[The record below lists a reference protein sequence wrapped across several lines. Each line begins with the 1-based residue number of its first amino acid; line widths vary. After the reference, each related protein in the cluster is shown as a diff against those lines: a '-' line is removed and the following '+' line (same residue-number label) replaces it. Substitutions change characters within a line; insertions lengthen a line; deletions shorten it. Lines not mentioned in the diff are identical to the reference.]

1 MAFTVRNS
9 CKVLF
14 VNSINTWCVPRI
26 LASKRCTAYQNEKD
40 AFRAP
45 SSQVSTALVILPI
58 AFRCRLKKG
67 RRIFA
72 APSRVHTRKQY
83 PLSPSTAPRLAKS
96 PVETAWLN
104 VSQAGRGRTWKP
116 RKRPTPKRGLRGPGT
131 NGEKKVKVT
140 ATLGSI
146 FKARLVKKWPVK
158 KRASHKQFLS

>member
-83 PLSPSTAPRLAKS
+83 PLSPSTAPRPAVSRWNGVIKRI
-96 PVETAWLN
+96 PGRARTHMETQKTTNAEKGITRSRN
-104 VSQAGRGRTWKP
+104 
-116 RKRPTPKRGLRGPGT
+116 KRG
-131 NGEKKVKVT
+131 KKSKSDSNT
-140 ATLGSI
+140 GLY
-146 FKARLVKKWPVK
+146 F
-158 KRASHKQFLS
+158 